1 MNRDEIMT
9 FFPHRGRMLL
19 LDSLELTGE
28 DSAEGAY
35 AVRGDEWFLDG
46 HFPGNPVMPGVIQM
60 EILAQAASVLMRE
73 ALKGKTP
80 MYAAMNN
87 VRFRRQVKPG
97 ERIDFECTPLREVG
111 PFCFAKVCG
120 SVDGSVCMEGEF
132 SFALMK

>member
-9 FFPHRGRMLL
+9 FLPHRGSMLL

-28 DSAEGAY
+28 DSAEGGY

-80 MYAAMNN
+80 LYAAMNN

-97 ERIDFECTPLREVG
+97 DTLALKTRLIRHKMGVYIVSGEAYVG
-111 PFCFAKVCG
+111 EALC
-120 SVDGSVCMEGEF
+120 SSGELTF
-132 SFALMK
+132 MLK